1 MDDMKTKRHGSHLIF
16 QTRNILQK
24 CHRRSPLSKFM
35 HLYNKNALTLER
47 KFLQIIVL
55 ETLIVIQTRAMDAK

>member
-1 MDDMKTKRHGSHLIF
+1 
-16 QTRNILQK
+16 
-24 CHRRSPLSKFM
+24 M

-55 ETLIVIQTRAMDAK
+55 ETLIVIQTRAMDAKKRKYLSNLIVDSHVNNGKDDYAHNITT